1 MNNLIKLMAFVCLIF
16 TINTANAQRSA
27 TVTPDGL
34 IVLDATLQDL
44 APEYVAN
51 LSRFNFTSFQE
62 ANNYFFKYIEKSAGR
77 GITFLFDIAN
87 QKLIISIDVA
97 NQGMVPRAISRP
109 VNVNDINYYLRAVY
123 EGRI

>member
-34 IVLDATLQDL
+34 IVLDATLQDV

-51 LSRFNFTSFQE
+51 ISRLNFGSYQE
-62 ANNYFFKYIEKSAGR
+62 ANNYFFKYIEKTAGR
-77 GITFLFDIAN
+77 GMTLLFDIAN
-87 QKLIISIDVA
+87 QKLIISIDMT
-97 NQGMVPRAISRP
+97 NQGMVPLAISRP
-109 VNVNDINYYLRAVY
+109 VNVNDINYFLRAIY

>member
-16 TINTANAQRSA
+16 TINSASAQRAA

-34 IVLDATLQDL
+34 IILDATLQDV
-44 APEYVAN
+44 ASEYVAN
-51 LSRFNFTSFQE
+51 ISRFNFGSYQE

-77 GITFLFDIAN
+77 GINFLFDIAN
-87 QKLIISIDVA
+87 QKLIINIDVA

-109 VNVNDINYYLRAVY
+109 VNVSDINYYLRAVY